1 MATSLDEG
9 LRERAA
15 RLTVAFDGEAWIL
28 GRPELGVFVAVPEPG
43 AVFVT
48 VLQETGSLD
57 EATARA
63 GEVAGEQVDGTDFVE
78 GLTAAG
84 LLDPPAEAGGTRGQI
99 KWIEGVSARSAAR
112 LFGPVAWS
120 CYAAAAV
127 FAGSLLVIRPD
138 LRPSWEDAWLLPSPG
153 LSAFSWLLF
162 SIAFGALH
170 EAWHWLAGRAIGVPA
185 IFRVS
190 YRGIYVVFETDLTQI
205 VTVPRHRRHGVYL
218 AGMAID
224 TVVLAA
230 ALGLRLLTPPGLLD
244 DLLAGLVLSRIF
256 GIVWQWAALPLRS
269 DSYALLANALRCHN
283 LYRTTWLTAKAT
295 LFRLTQAETA
305 ELSEMSARDRRVARW
320 FVVPYVAGIAGMVW
334 MFVTGVLPL
343 ALSLGRW
350 ALTQFD
356 GSAIGSA
363 GFWEALAVA
372 AYIAVQVGLP
382 PLLAL
387 RERRLRRAGEL
398 L

>member
-1 MATSLDEG
+1 MATSFDEE

-48 VLQETGSLD
+48 TLQETGSLD

-63 GEVAGEQVDGTDFVE
+63 SEVAGEQVDGTDFVD

-84 LLDPPAEAGGTRGQI
+84 LLDPPAEAGGARGQI
-99 KWIEGVSARSAAR
+99 KWIEGVSPRSAAR
-112 LFGPVAWS
+112 LFGPAAWS
-120 CYAAAAV
+120 CYGAAAV
-127 FAGSLLVIRPD
+127 FAVSLLLIRPD
-138 LRPSWEDAWLLPSPG
+138 LRPSWDDAWFLPSPG
-153 LSAFSWLLF
+153 LSVLGWLLF
-162 SIAFGALH
+162 GIVFGALH

-205 VTVPRHRRHGVYL
+205 VTVPRNRRHGVYL

-224 TVVLAA
+224 SVVLAV
-230 ALGLRLLTPPGLLD
+230 ALGLRLLDAPGLLD
-244 DLLAGLVLSRIF
+244 DLLAGVVLSQI
-256 GIVWQWAALPLRS
+256 IAIIWQWAALPLRS

-295 LFRLTQAETA
+295 LFRLTQAEQA
-305 ELSEMSARDRRVARW
+305 ELAEMSARDRQVGRW
-320 FVVPYVAGIAGMVW
+320 FVVPYVAGIAAMVW

-343 ALSLGRW
+343 VASLGSW
-350 ALTQFD
+350 GLTQLG

-372 AYIAVQVGLP
+372 AYIVVQLALP